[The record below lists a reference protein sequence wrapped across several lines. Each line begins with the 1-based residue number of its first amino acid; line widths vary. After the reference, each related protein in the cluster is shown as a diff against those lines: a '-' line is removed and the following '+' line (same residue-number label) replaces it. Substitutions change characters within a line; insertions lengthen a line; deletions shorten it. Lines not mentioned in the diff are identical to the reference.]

1 MKKPKGLVA
10 SVVFFLAAASLAHG
24 AEIKG
29 TVREVNGDKAVITI
43 EGDAFPSIGDQVEI
57 FFKLA
62 GADDEVGVGNGKVTA
77 VNADSVEA
85 KIGDT
90 TGDVQKNQFARI
102 TSANPQKRSAASV
115 ASASPSAV
123 VTASASATSSALSIL
138 GKWSGKAR
146 HGADWVFVFK
156 SDGSVVLTV
165 LMAGWEGLAFKGK
178 YKVVSN
184 SQPDRLNLTDFE
196 VIYPANATD
205 EEIKAF
211 RARLEEAAK
220 TGGDVATLHFLGE
233 LEGPTRLRIDRFA
246 KDASDKTQM
255 PADAPIFTKAREG
268 ETATAPASQ
277 WYPEF
282 LSKFNSGDYDGAMA
296 VCTKAIEADPKDA
309 AAYFSRGLCHARKE
323 SWNNSLADAD
333 KALALSYAY
342 PAYAYAMRAQARV
355 RKHEFK
361 IAIEDATKGIS
372 IDPQYAFSYRARAE
386 AEIGLGNWK
395 QVLEDCN
402 KVLALEPN
410 NGDAYI
416 LRGCYYS
423 HSGATEAAEADWK
436 KAIVID
442 PNNQK
447 YVENARK
454 MFPLKK
460 KSTGKRRR

>member
-1 MKKPKGLVA
+1 MTITKGSVA
-10 SVVFFLAAASLAHG
+10 SAFFFLIVASPVQA

-29 TVREVNGDKAVITI
+29 TVREVNGDKDALPSV
-43 EGDAFPSIGDQVEI
+43 GDKVEI
-57 FFKLA
+57 FFKFA
-62 GADDEVGVGNGKVTA
+62 GAEDEISVGSGNVTA

-90 TGDVQKNQFARI
+90 TGNVEKDQLARI
-102 TSANPQKRSAASV
+102 TLSNPQTRSTPSVEAAS
-115 ASASPSAV
+115 PTPAV
-123 VTASASATSSALSIL
+123 VPSVPATSSAPVL
-138 GKWSGKAR
+138 GKWSGKSR
-146 HGADWVFVFK
+146 SGVDWVFVFK
-156 SDGSVVLTV
+156 SDGSVVLTLPV
-165 LMAGWEGLAFKGK
+165 PGWEGLIFKGK
-178 YKVVSN
+178 YEVDSN
-184 SQPDRLNLTDFE
+184 SQPARLNMTDFE
-196 VIYPANATD
+196 VIFPLNATD
-205 EEIKAF
+205 EEIRAF

-220 TGGDVATLHFLGE
+220 TGGDVASLRFLGE
-233 LEGPTRLRIDRFA
+233 LDGPTRLRIDRFA
-246 KDASDKTQM
+246 KSASDTSKV
-255 PADAPIFTKAREG
+255 PSDAPVFAKAPEG
-268 ETATAPASQ
+268 QTATAPASS
-277 WYPEF
+277 WYQEF

-296 VCTKAIEADPKDA
+296 VCTKAIEANPKDA

-323 SWNNSLADAD
+323 SWNYSLADAD
-333 KALALSYAY
+333 KALTLSYAY

-355 RKHEFK
+355 RRQEFK
-361 IAIEDATKGIS
+361 TALDDATKAIS

-395 QVLEDCN
+395 DVLEDCN

-436 KAIVID
+436 KAIAID

-454 MFPLKK
+454 MFPPKK
-460 KSTGKRRR
+460 KSTGKRKR